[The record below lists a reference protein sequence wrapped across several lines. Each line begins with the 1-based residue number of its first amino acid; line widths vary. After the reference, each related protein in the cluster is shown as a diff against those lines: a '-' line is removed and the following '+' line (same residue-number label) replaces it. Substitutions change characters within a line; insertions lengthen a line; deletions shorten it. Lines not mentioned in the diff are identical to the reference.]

1 MWPRLQEEGEE
12 ERGALRAEM
21 RILIF
26 ILRLL
31 CVLCGKG
38 PLGEQVQK
46 QSRQWEV
53 RVTQTKVDGGRVSR
67 TWGGRLDKWSERGS
81 VKEDVGVST

>member
-1 MWPRLQEEGEE
+1 M
-12 ERGALRAEM
+12 
-21 RILIF
+21 
-26 ILRLL
+26 
-31 CVLCGKG
+31 
-38 PLGEQVQK
+38 QK